1 MDIAGGMGDK
11 VGPFLFTEG
20 VGDVVLRKEPL
31 LHLHRRARIGETC
44 QSIL

>member
-1 MDIAGGMGDK
+1 MGNK

-20 VGDVVLRKEPL
+20 VGDVVFRKEPL
-31 LHLHRRARIGETC
+31 LHLHRGPGIGEAC